1 PALDI
6 VVATRLLQTASQQV
20 LLGIAQATLQPP
32 FASSA
37 TTRVE
42 ELREPLANA
51 ARLHCEL
58 LAIGWKSSVA
68 HHALDRLTAAVMIA
82 DGRGHLVDM
91 NCAAQSVLRRADG
104 LVLQGCKITARHPSD
119 GNRLAALIA
128 AATASEDTLPAVKW
142 V

>member
-1 PALDI
+1 VPESVLRHNEWYNDFLLKRGI
-6 VVATRLLQTASQQV
+6 DDSVATRLFENASHRV
-20 LLGIAQATLQPP
+20 LFGIGHATGQPP

-37 TTRVE
+37 TTRLE

-91 NCAAQSVLRRADG
+91 NCAAQSVLIRADG
-104 LVLQGCKITARHPSD
+104 LVLQG
-119 GNRLAALIA
+119 
-128 AATASEDTLPAVKW
+128 
-142 V
+142 